1 MIYELRTYTLKPTRQ
16 GDWLQLYKTE
26 GLPVQLEH
34 LGQLVGFFTTDVGT
48 INQVVHLWAYA
59 SADDRDAR
67 RARMAADPRWQEFG
81 RKNKELD
88 AVVQLESRILR
99 GTDFSP
105 LR

>member
-1 MIYELRTYTLKPTRQ
+1 MIYELRTYTLRPTLQ

-26 GLPVQLEH
+26 GLPVQQEI
-34 LGQLVGFFTTDVGT
+34 LGKLVGFFTTDVGT
-48 INQVVHLWAYA
+48 VNQVVHIWAYE
-59 SADDRDAR
+59 SGDDRDAR
-67 RARMAADPRWQEFG
+67 RARMAADPRWQAFG

-88 AVVQLESRILR
+88 AVVHLESRILR